1 VTPRYAVSVPIYG
14 RWQDEATADGR
25 RAYPEKAAA
34 WASTRKTRP
43 VYGRFSETVRT
54 VSFDELLELLEYSAY
69 GEFTEDHDARV
80 MLESVREGLA
90 L

>member
-1 VTPRYAVSVPIYG
+1 
-14 RWQDEATADGR
+14 
-25 RAYPEKAAA
+25 
-34 WASTRKTRP
+34 
-43 VYGRFSETVRT
+43 
-54 VSFDELLELLEYSAY
+54 LLELLEYSAY